1 MLLHRSLQLLAQG
14 LLIDRQALGDFAQ
27 QQVAAD
33 RVADQSLT
41 HGFIHRNDAEGKG
54 RVLLVRIMDTI
65 VNKFVTLKDR
75 IPKLLMTYK
84 AHTDRAASSARAH
97 LNANGEP
104 SDGVRAASPARI
116 H

>member
-1 MLLHRSLQLLAQG
+1 MGYLAAGAAGNLLSVIKSPNRSLGASG
-14 LLIDRQALGDFAQ
+14 AVFG
-27 QQVAAD
+27 
-33 RVADQSLT
+33 
-41 HGFIHRNDAEGKG
+41 
-54 RVLLVRIMDTI
+54 VRIMDTI

-75 IPKLLMTYK
+75 IPKLLTTHK